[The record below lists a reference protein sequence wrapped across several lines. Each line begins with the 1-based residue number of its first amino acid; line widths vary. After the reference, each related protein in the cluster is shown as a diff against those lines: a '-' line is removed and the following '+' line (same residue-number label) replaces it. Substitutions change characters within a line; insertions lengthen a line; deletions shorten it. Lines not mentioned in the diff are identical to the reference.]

1 MPPDPPD
8 SLYHIGLP
16 AWAYPGWK
24 GPYFPPDR
32 PALESYAKVF
42 NTVEGNT
49 TFYGIPDARTVA
61 GWEQAVA
68 GTPLRFCFKLPRSV
82 THEARPSKADLST
95 FFKTISLLEANLGPF
110 MIQLPATVGPEHLQ
124 DLERLI
130 ERCPR
135 SFRYVIEVRH
145 KAFFSEPER
154 LEALIDEFNLG
165 RVMLDSRPIYE
176 GDRSH
181 AEVLDAL
188 HEKPD
193 VPVLDTVYNG
203 VAFVRLILHPDIHS
217 NPPWIEWWAK
227 RVASY
232 LDAGHQVFMMIHC
245 PNNQHCPLLAETFHQ
260 TLRGMS
266 PDVSVSA
273 LPPYPVP
280 QQASL
285 I

>member
-1 MPPDPPD
+1 MNPDQ
-8 SLYHIGLP
+8 LYHIGLP

-49 TFYGIPDARTVA
+49 TFYGIPDEKTVD
-61 GWEQAVA
+61 GWKKAVV
-68 GTPLRFCFKLPRSV
+68 GTDFRFCFKLPRSV
-82 THEARPSKADLST
+82 THEARPSNADLT
-95 FFKTISLLEANLGPF
+95 RFFRNLSPLEANLGPF
-110 MIQLPATVGPEHLQ
+110 MIQLPAKVGPEQLL

-145 KAFFSEPER
+145 PAFFSEPER
-154 LEALIDEFNLG
+154 LEELIDEFHLG
-165 RVMLDSRPIYE
+165 RVMLESRPIYE

-181 AEVLDAL
+181 PEVLDAL

-193 VPVLDTVYNG
+193 VAVLDTVYNG
-203 VAFVRLILHPDIHS
+203 IAFIRLILHPDIHS
-217 NPPWIEWWAK
+217 NPPWIEFWAK
-227 RVASY
+227 RVAGY
-232 LDAGHQVFMMIHC
+232 LDAEHQVFAMIHC
-245 PNNQHCPLLAETFHQ
+245 PNNQHCPSLAEAFHAALGKQ
-260 TLRGMS
+260 MAEA
-266 PDVSVSA
+266 P
-273 LPPYPVP
+273 LPPLPAYPVP

>member
-1 MPPDPPD
+1 MQPD
-8 SLYHIGLP
+8 SSYHLGLP
-16 AWAYPGWK
+16 AWAFPGWK

-32 PALESYAKVF
+32 PAIESYSKVF

-49 TFYGIPDARTVA
+49 TFYGIPDENTVT
-61 GWEQAVA
+61 GWIRSVA
-68 GTPLRFCFKLPRSV
+68 DPGFRFCCKLPRSV
-82 THEARPSKADLST
+82 THEARPSNVDLKQ
-95 FFKTISLLEANLGPF
+95 FFKTLEPLGENLGPF
-110 MIQLPATVGPEHLQ
+110 MIQLPAKVGPETLP
-124 DLERLI
+124 DLERLV
-130 ERCPR
+130 ERLPR

-145 KAFFSEPER
+145 PAFFSEPER

-181 AEVLDAL
+181 PEVLDAL

-203 VAFVRLILHPDIHS
+203 IAFVRLILHPDIHS
-217 NPPWIEWWAK
+217 NTPWIKFWAK
-227 RVASY
+227 RAADY
-232 LDAGHQVFMMIHC
+232 LAAGHKVFMMIHC
-245 PNNQHCPLLAETFHQ
+245 PNNQHCPSLAETFHS
-260 TLRGMS
+260 TLRAQPGTEE
-266 PDVSVSA
+266 
-273 LPPYPVP
+273 LPPLPAYPVP

>member
-1 MPPDPPD
+1 MQPD
-8 SLYHIGLP
+8 SSYHLGLP
-16 AWAYPGWK
+16 AWAFPGWK

-32 PALESYAKVF
+32 PAIESYSKVF

-49 TFYGIPDARTVA
+49 TFYGIPDENTVT
-61 GWEQAVA
+61 GWIRSVA
-68 GTPLRFCFKLPRSV
+68 DPGFRFCFKLPRSV
-82 THEARPSKADLST
+82 THEARPSNADLKQ
-95 FFKTISLLEANLGPF
+95 FFKTLEPLGDNLGPF
-110 MIQLPATVGPEHLQ
+110 MIQLPAKVGPETLP
-124 DLERLI
+124 DLERLV
-130 ERCPR
+130 ERLPR

-145 KAFFSEPER
+145 PAFFSEPER

-181 AEVLDAL
+181 PEVLDAL

-203 VAFVRLILHPDIHS
+203 IAFVRLILHPDIHS
-217 NPPWIEWWAK
+217 NTPWIKFWAK
-227 RVASY
+227 RAADY
-232 LDAGHQVFMMIHC
+232 LAAGHKVFMMIHC
-245 PNNQHCPLLAETFHQ
+245 PNNQHCPSLAETFHS
-260 TLRGMS
+260 TLRAQPGTEE
-266 PDVSVSA
+266 
-273 LPPYPVP
+273 LPPLPAYPVP